1 MINTR
6 TPNTFLKLCDT
17 YICLEISIQFG
28 YFVLGKMEQY
38 NENESKLMQNENF
51 MNEIQIKENKMAKIE
66 KKSKLANKS
75 K

>member
-1 MINTR
+1 
-6 TPNTFLKLCDT
+6 
-17 YICLEISIQFG
+17 
-28 YFVLGKMEQY
+28 MEQY